1 MTGGVKRLTD
11 VKRLTHLS
19 RKVQVDV
26 AKIASAIGMSKQSMQ
41 SVSGTFNVCSVAEK
55 KIEKLQKNT

>member
-55 KIEKLQKNT
+55 KN